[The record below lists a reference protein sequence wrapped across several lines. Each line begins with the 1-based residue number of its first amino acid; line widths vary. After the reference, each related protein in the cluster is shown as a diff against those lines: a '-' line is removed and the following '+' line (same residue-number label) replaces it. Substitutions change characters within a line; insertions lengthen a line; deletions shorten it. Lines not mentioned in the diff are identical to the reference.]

1 MQKRNLLVAVLL
13 LGLAAA
19 MFLVRAFFGAFDPPH
34 PLAGVYRSAASPLPP
49 LRVSFTDPAWDGR
62 TIPAGQNCRRFE
74 GKGDTPPLLVEG
86 IPAGANAVL
95 IEFHDET
102 VRFMKN
108 GGHGIVGYR
117 AEGPSVRVP
126 AIPGETLDGLQPGV
140 FIEVPHRGG
149 DYGGP
154 GYLPPCSGGRGNLYT
169 ITVKAVFKSDTDP
182 AANTLLAQS
191 RVELGRY

>member
-1 MQKRNLLVAVLL
+1 MQRRNFLVALVL

-19 MFLVRAFFGAFDPPH
+19 MFLTRAFFGAFDPPH
-34 PLAGVYRSAASPLPP
+34 PLAGVYRSAVSPLPP
-49 LRVSFTDPAWDGR
+49 LRVTFTDPAWDGR
-62 TIPAGQNCRRFE
+62 TTPAGQNCRRFQ
-74 GKGDTPPLLVEG
+74 GHGDTPPLLVEG
-86 IPAGANAVL
+86 IPTGANAVL

-102 VRFMKN
+102 LRSMKN

-117 AEGPSVRVP
+117 VDGPSARVP
-126 AIPGETLDGLQPGV
+126 AIPGETLVGLQPGA

-169 ITVKAVFKSDTDP
+169 ITVKAVFKSDIDP
-182 AANTLLAQS
+182 AANKLLAQAHMD
-191 RVELGRY
+191 LGRY